1 LKRAGRGAAA
11 RPSNWPGSL
20 PWLSFDL
27 NEEAAI
33 PNVVAWPWALD
44 GYMTT
49 YTEPHQQHVNFVSAS
64 DSHIYELYF
73 DENTHW
79 HARDLTDVAVP
90 KVGLPKY
97 GSHLSGYQTTWDSSQ
112 HVNFIDANAHV
123 SELYRV
129 R

>member
-1 LKRAGRGAAA
+1 M
-11 RPSNWPGSL
+11 

-33 PNVVAWPWALD
+33 PNVLALPWGLD

-49 YTEPHQQHVNFVSAS
+49 YTEPHQQHVVFVSAS
-64 DSHIYELYF
+64 DGHIGELYF
-73 DENTHW
+73 DQNTLW
-79 HARDLTDVAVP
+79 RARDLSDVAVP
-90 KVGLPKY
+90 KATLPKV
-97 GSHLSGYQTTWDSSQ
+97 GSQLTGYQTTWDSSQ
-112 HVNFIDANAHV
+112 HVNFIDTSAHI